1 MATLASGLDLT
12 GAAGTAPATSRAPAA
27 EPRREVEAALGKVV
41 SLAGYRN
48 ARGRERGNDARRRG
62 AAGSA
67 SVDYLQVMPLVA
79 VASGLW
85 SVTHTMRFPG
95 GVRIPTRMSVARLGG
110 DGLWIHSA
118 VPIDDALAAEIAVLG
133 KVLYVVAPNCF
144 HHLHIGPLLA
154 RFPDARLFGA
164 PGLAQKRADL
174 PFAGALGEGSS
185 VPWVATIDQIVLEG
199 APRLNEVVFFH
210 RASRSLLVTDLFFNM
225 MEPETW
231 ATGMVLRMM
240 GTYKRFGPSRAWRF
254 YRKDR
259 NALKASV
266 EKVLAWDFVRVVP
279 AHGAVFEADDARE
292 QARER
297 SRWFLA

>member
-1 MATLASGLDLT
+1 LARFEAVRSVSISFEPDTQGD
-12 GAAGTAPATSRAPAA
+12 RARDARLHGP
-27 EPRREVEAALGKVV
+27 
-41 SLAGYRN
+41 LAV
-48 ARGRERGNDARRRG
+48 ERGATTHVVAG

-67 SVDYLQVMPLVA
+67 CVDYLQVMPLVA

-110 DGLWIHSA
+110 DGLWVHSA

-144 HHLHIGPLLA
+144 HHLHIGSLLA
-154 RFPDARLFGA
+154 RFPEAKLFGA

-199 APRLNEVVFFH
+199 APKLNEVVFFH

-254 YRKDR
+254 YCKDR
-259 NALKASV
+259 KALKASV
-266 EKVLAWDFVRVVP
+266 EKVLAWDFVRVLP

-292 QARER
+292 Q